1 MISQEDDDETMSHAT
16 DEDVATGIASIS
28 SMPSTGLETPDTID
42 LRKRS
47 GSVTE
52 RPLYQVLEQQD
63 ASVGAGNLMGSSH
76 TYVIPGMAFGGRFF
90 LFFFII
96 FPKFLCA

>member
-1 MISQEDDDETMSHAT
+1 MSHAT

-47 GSVTE
+47 ATE
-52 RPLYQVLEQQD
+52 RSLYQVLEQQE
-63 ASVGAGNLMGSSH
+63 ASVGGALMGSSH
-76 TYVIPGMAFGGRFF
+76 TYVIPGAAGALEHVLEKDGAKLR
-90 LFFFII
+90 LFRL
-96 FPKFLCA
+96 PHGAAKFVLSV